1 MKNTK
6 LLVAGLGLL
15 AGGSAF
21 GAAFD
26 TGGAKADVNPVAIGM
41 FLAFVLATLFITY
54 LSNKKSQSAS
64 GFYTAGGNI
73 TGAQNGIA
81 IAGDYMSAASFLG
94 ITALVFTNG
103 FDGLIYSIGFL
114 VGWPIILFL
123 IAEKF
128 RNLGKFTFADI
139 TAYRLDAKPIRVISA
154 ISALSV
160 IVFYLIAQMVGAGQ
174 LIQVLFGLPYGVAV
188 ILVGI
193 LMICYVVFGGMH
205 ATTWVQIIKAVLL
218 LAGASFMAIMVLYLT
233 KFDLTYYFS
242 QAISHHPKGEAIM
255 SPGAFL
261 PDTISALS
269 LGLALMFGTAGLPHI
284 LMRFFTVKDAKEARK
299 SVFYATGL
307 IGYFYILT
315 FIIGFGAIALLY
327 GNPEFT
333 NPDGSYSGV
342 ANMVAISLAEVLGG
356 NVFLG
361 FISAVAFATILAV
374 VSGLAISGAG
384 AISHDLFVNVCK
396 DGKCD
401 PKLEMRVTK
410 GATIFLGV
418 LAIALGFLF
427 EKQNI
432 AFMVGLAFA
441 IAASVNF
448 PILLLSI
455 YWKNLTTKGAF
466 WGGLIGLV
474 VVLTLV
480 VLSPSIWVK
489 SFGFEVAI
497 FPYDHPAIFTMPLT
511 FIAIFIISKLDG
523 SKRAE
528 IDRSGFEAQDFRAQ
542 SGVGASEA
550 VTH

>member
-1 MKNTK
+1 MKNAK

-73 TGAQNGIA
+73 TGMQNGIA

-174 LIQVLFGLPYGVAV
+174 LIQVLFGLPYGIAV

-333 NPDGSYSGV
+333 KPDGSYSGV

-401 PKLEMRVTK
+401 SKLEMRVTK

-455 YWKNLTTKGAF
+455 YWKNLTTQGAF

-528 IDRSGFEAQDFRAQ
+528 IDRSGFESQDFRAQ

-550 VTH
+550 VSH

>member
-333 NPDGSYSGV
+333 KPDGSYSGV

-528 IDRSGFEAQDFRAQ
+528 IDRSGFESQDFRAQ
-542 SGVGASEA
+542 SGIGISEA
-550 VTH
+550 VAH